1 MARIDERMG
10 LGTLTAIPSLHGTRT
25 AGQERV
31 AGRAP
36 LLELLIVGLLVLMV
50 VPTLIV
56 TARQQVSSARAQ
68 VVLTVT
74 SDPSNA
80 SVIVDD
86 LWVGRTPMEL
96 ELSSDQEVSL
106 RLEAREPY
114 LEYDLYKPYRNRL
127 QLDADRNLHVWI
139 PRTTAEE
146 QAAQLAGGL

>member
-1 MARIDERMG
+1 MARIDDRMG
-10 LGTLTAIPSLHGTRT
+10 LGALTAIPSMRGTR
-25 AGQERV
+25 AIGPERA

-56 TARQQVSSARAQ
+56 TARQQVNNARAQ

-80 SVIVDD
+80 SVIIDD
-86 LWVGRTPMEL
+86 LWVGRTPMEV
-96 ELSSDQEVSL
+96 ELSSEQEISL

-114 LEYDLYKPYRNRL
+114 LEYDLYKPFRSKLRL
-127 QLDADRNLHVWI
+127 EADRNLDVWI

-146 QAAQLAGGL
+146 QAAQRAGGL